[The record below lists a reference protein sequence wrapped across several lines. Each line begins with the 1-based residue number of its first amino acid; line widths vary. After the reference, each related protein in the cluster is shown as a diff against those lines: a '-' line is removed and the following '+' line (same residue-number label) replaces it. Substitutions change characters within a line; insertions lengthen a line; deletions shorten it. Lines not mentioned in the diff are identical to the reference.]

1 MFAIRPV
8 TLRTKYV
15 FQRVNCCD
23 WYIVVPLR
31 YYSAASE
38 RDRGCA
44 PLIQSGHSS
53 ALNRTSFVQTRGP
66 KNDFDFPPF
75 HEAIAFTIAGHTWIQ
90 VAMNV
95 EAAVSLALP
104 TVGSI
109 ETLCYFR
116 CLTNVVRIVSKFRS
130 EFRILIR
137 ICLDDDCIRLL
148 LQITFLLY
156 RSHVLLK
163 VNWL

>member
-104 TVGSI
+104 TVGSKHCVI
-109 ETLCYFR
+109 FGAWQTWFELFR
-116 CLTNVVRIVSKFRS
+116 NFGASFEFWYEYVWTMIVSDYFY
-130 EFRILIR
+130 
-137 ICLDDDCIRLL
+137 RLRFYY
-148 LQITFLLY
+148 TEVMY
-156 RSHVLLK
+156 C
-163 VNWL
+163 